1 MLDARIRAYAGE
13 AIALAKVSD
22 SRSEEALRHF
32 LAIQKEAEGPLLT
45 SLEDTV
51 NHYERL
57 ANEKTN
63 QALFYEIV
71 IAALLIALLAA
82 VGLALFRPLVKR
94 AQTDLNKIV
103 DLAADVEA
111 KEKRLSSILATLADG
126 VVTLD
131 EAGTIVSVNQAAEK
145 IFGYGSAEVV
155 GKNFRF
161 LLPKSERRGRMS
173 FFAHYARSGHAGSD
187 DSSREIV
194 ALRKNGREFQ
204 MELSVSS
211 LELDGRQ
218 LFTSVVRDI
227 TDRKKAETTLK
238 RQAWVMENIADAVI
252 LTDPQ
257 GNIIDCNPRAEE
269 LTGYERVELLGTP
282 VMDLMISGSV
292 EMRGEVQTDARAITD
307 TGDVWRHEFQI
318 TRKDGTVRTFDNT
331 TTGMFDERQRLIG
344 RISVNHDVTEQR
356 EVDGVKNDFISV
368 VSHEL
373 RTPLTSIMG
382 SLGLIKSGAFGDV
395 DDEVSGMID
404 IAYSNSDRLV
414 RLINDILDLEK
425 IEAGRMDFSIA
436 PLEAMALLVQAVTD
450 NAGYGDKH
458 DVHLDIVSP
467 VKGVYVAAD
476 MDKVAQVF
484 ANLLSNAIKFSPAG
498 ATVEIGAHRR
508 GQKIRF
514 YVKDYGPGIPDDFRS
529 AIFSKFS
536 QADSSAKRK
545 QGGTGLGL
553 SICKTIVERLGGEI
567 GFESKKGQGAK
578 FFFDLPEAESP
589 AEIIPMAA
597 LGKTAL
603 VVEDDQDA
611 ATLLRII
618 LEDTGLTV
626 EVDLD
631 LETAQAAVTERKF
644 DIVTLDL
651 GLGGACGVDLLET
664 IAQSEIN
671 AGLPVI
677 VVTGRQREDV
687 PDLEG
692 GAFDLAAWVTKPIDI
707 DSLKG
712 TLHKCLNVRS
722 TEKPRV
728 LHVEDDPD
736 IRAVVKKIL
745 GHSVEIIRAESLA
758 VARTVLTEN
767 NNFDLVLLDLALGDG
782 RGEELLPDL
791 RTGTG
796 AYIPVVVFSGNDLD
810 RSAEIEKVTHVLQK
824 SRTSNED
831 LAACVM
837 SAIQRH
843 HRTEPAQAPAQLRK

>member
-1 MLDARIRAYAGE
+1 
-13 AIALAKVSD
+13 
-22 SRSEEALRHF
+22 
-32 LAIQKEAEGPLLT
+32 
-45 SLEDTV
+45 
-51 NHYERL
+51 
-57 ANEKTN
+57 
-63 QALFYEIV
+63 
-71 IAALLIALLAA
+71 
-82 VGLALFRPLVKR
+82 
-94 AQTDLNKIV
+94 
-103 DLAADVEA
+103 
-111 KEKRLSSILATLADG
+111 
-126 VVTLD
+126 
-131 EAGTIVSVNQAAEK
+131 
-145 IFGYGSAEVV
+145 
-155 GKNFRF
+155 
-161 LLPKSERRGRMS
+161 
-173 FFAHYARSGHAGSD
+173 
-187 DSSREIV
+187 
-194 ALRKNGREFQ
+194 
-204 MELSVSS
+204 
-211 LELDGRQ
+211 
-218 LFTSVVRDI
+218 
-227 TDRKKAETTLK
+227 
-238 RQAWVMENIADAVI
+238 
-252 LTDPQ
+252 
-257 GNIIDCNPRAEE
+257 
-269 LTGYERVELLGTP
+269 
-282 VMDLMISGSV
+282 
-292 EMRGEVQTDARAITD
+292 
-307 TGDVWRHEFQI
+307 
-318 TRKDGTVRTFDNT
+318 
-331 TTGMFDERQRLIG
+331 
-344 RISVNHDVTEQR
+344 
-356 EVDGVKNDFISV
+356 
-368 VSHEL
+368 
-373 RTPLTSIMG
+373 
-382 SLGLIKSGAFGDV
+382 
-395 DDEVSGMID
+395 
-404 IAYSNSDRLV
+404 
-414 RLINDILDLEK
+414 
-425 IEAGRMDFSIA
+425 
-436 PLEAMALLVQAVTD
+436 
-450 NAGYGDKH
+450 
-458 DVHLDIVSP
+458 
-467 VKGVYVAAD
+467 
-476 MDKVAQVF
+476 
-484 ANLLSNAIKFSPAG
+484 
-498 ATVEIGAHRR
+498 
-508 GQKIRF
+508 
-514 YVKDYGPGIPDDFRS
+514 VKDYGPGIPDDFRS

-677 VVTGRQREDV
+677 VVTK
-687 PDLEG
+687 L
-692 GAFDLAAWVTKPIDI
+692 IDI

>member
-1 MLDARIRAYAGE
+1 
-13 AIALAKVSD
+13 
-22 SRSEEALRHF
+22 
-32 LAIQKEAEGPLLT
+32 
-45 SLEDTV
+45 
-51 NHYERL
+51 
-57 ANEKTN
+57 
-63 QALFYEIV
+63 
-71 IAALLIALLAA
+71 
-82 VGLALFRPLVKR
+82 
-94 AQTDLNKIV
+94 
-103 DLAADVEA
+103 
-111 KEKRLSSILATLADG
+111 
-126 VVTLD
+126 
-131 EAGTIVSVNQAAEK
+131 
-145 IFGYGSAEVV
+145 
-155 GKNFRF
+155 
-161 LLPKSERRGRMS
+161 
-173 FFAHYARSGHAGSD
+173 
-187 DSSREIV
+187 
-194 ALRKNGREFQ
+194 
-204 MELSVSS
+204 
-211 LELDGRQ
+211 
-218 LFTSVVRDI
+218 
-227 TDRKKAETTLK
+227 
-238 RQAWVMENIADAVI
+238 
-252 LTDPQ
+252 
-257 GNIIDCNPRAEE
+257 
-269 LTGYERVELLGTP
+269 
-282 VMDLMISGSV
+282 
-292 EMRGEVQTDARAITD
+292 
-307 TGDVWRHEFQI
+307 
-318 TRKDGTVRTFDNT
+318 
-331 TTGMFDERQRLIG
+331 
-344 RISVNHDVTEQR
+344 
-356 EVDGVKNDFISV
+356 
-368 VSHEL
+368 
-373 RTPLTSIMG
+373 
-382 SLGLIKSGAFGDV
+382 
-395 DDEVSGMID
+395 
-404 IAYSNSDRLV
+404 
-414 RLINDILDLEK
+414 
-425 IEAGRMDFSIA
+425 
-436 PLEAMALLVQAVTD
+436 
-450 NAGYGDKH
+450 
-458 DVHLDIVSP
+458 
-467 VKGVYVAAD
+467 
-476 MDKVAQVF
+476 
-484 ANLLSNAIKFSPAG
+484 
-498 ATVEIGAHRR
+498 
-508 GQKIRF
+508 
-514 YVKDYGPGIPDDFRS
+514 VKDYGPGIPDDFRS